1 MNFKEGDK
9 VSFSN
14 QTGEGIITSIVND
27 ELVTVDMGDG
37 FETPVLIKELIKILP
52 ENIKSFQ
59 GEIGKAA
66 PPRPS
71 PKGRESQRSKN
82 HYCPKRNESK
92 YRKKPG
98 KRSKKKQIIPEEIDL
113 HIEELIDDHT
123 GLTNAEIVTI
133 QLNHFRKCLD
143 EAILNNKRKI
153 IFIHGV
159 GKGTLKS
166 EMDMI
171 LKTYENITSY
181 DASYARY
188 GFGATEVII
197 K

>member
-1 MNFKEGDK
+1 MFMKFKQGDI

-14 QTGEGIITSIVND
+14 QAGEGIITGIVND
-27 ELVTVDMGDG
+27 KLVRVDMGDG
-37 FETPVLIKELIKILP
+37 FETPVLIKELIKISP

-59 GEIGKAA
+59 GELGKSF
-66 PPRPS
+66 PFPHKEESRDVQFGRPCV
-71 PKGRESQRSKN
+71 PV
-82 HYCPKRNESK
+82 
-92 YRKKPG
+92 
-98 KRSKKKQIIPEEIDL
+98 KKKKSLPEEFDL

-123 GLTNAEIVTI
+123 GMTNAEIVTI
-133 QLNHFRKCLD
+133 QLNYFRKCLD
-143 EAILNNKRKI
+143 EAIFTNKRKI

-166 EMDMI
+166 EMIKI
-171 LKTYENITSY
+171 LKTYENITFY

-197 K
+197 KF

>member
-1 MNFKEGDK
+1 MHNLCNLCIGDK

-14 QTGEGIITSIVND
+14 QTGEGIITNIVND

-37 FETPVLIKELIKILP
+37 FETPVLIKELIKISS
-52 ENIKSFQ
+52 ENIEGFEGQIKKDFPLAKSGTKRDKGQ
-59 GEIGKAA
+59 G
-66 PPRPS
+66 
-71 PKGRESQRSKN
+71 
-82 HYCPKRNESK
+82 
-92 YRKKPG
+92 RKKSG
-98 KRSKKKQIIPEEIDL
+98 GRRKKKRITPEEIDL

-123 GLTNAEIVTI
+123 GLSNAEIVTI
-133 QLNHFRKCLD
+133 QLNHFRKRLD

-171 LKTYENITSY
+171 LKTYENISFY
-181 DASYARY
+181 DASYSRY
-188 GFGATEVII
+188 GFGATEVVL

>member
-14 QTGEGIITSIVND
+14 QTGEGIITGIVND

-37 FETPVLIKELIKILP
+37 FETPVLIKYLIKISP

-59 GEIGKAA
+59 GEIGKIFPLIHKEKSKKEVANI
-66 PPRPS
+66 
-71 PKGRESQRSKN
+71 RS
-82 HYCPKRNESK
+82 
-92 YRKKPG
+92 G
-98 KRSKKKQIIPEEIDL
+98 KRTKKEKFLPEEFDL
-113 HIEELIDDHT
+113 HIEELIDDYT

-143 EAILNNKRKI
+143 EAILGNKRKI

-159 GKGTLKS
+159 GKGTLKN
-166 EMDMI
+166 EMDKI
-171 LKTYENITSY
+171 FKTYESITFY

-197 K
+197 Y

>member
-1 MNFKEGDK
+1 MNFKEGDN

-37 FETPVLIKELIKILP
+37 FETPVLIKELIKISS
-52 ENIKSFQ
+52 ENIEGFEGDI
-59 GEIGKAA
+59 GEIFPLTHKE
-66 PPRPS
+66 
-71 PKGRESQRSKN
+71 K
-82 HYCPKRNESK
+82 
-92 YRKKPG
+92 
-98 KRSKKKQIIPEEIDL
+98 SKKKAISIKSGRKTKKEKFLPEEIDL

-123 GLTNAEIVTI
+123 GLTNAEIVII

-166 EMDMI
+166 EMEII

-188 GFGATEVII
+188 GFGATEVLI
-197 K
+197 

>member
-1 MNFKEGDK
+1 MNFKIGDK

-14 QTGEGIITSIVND
+14 QTGEGIITGIVND

-37 FETPVLIKELIKILP
+37 FETPVLIKELIKISS
-52 ENIKSFQ
+52 ENIEGFEGQIKKDFPLAKS
-59 GEIGKAA
+59 ET
-66 PPRPS
+66 
-71 PKGRESQRSKN
+71 
-82 HYCPKRNESK
+82 KRDNGQD
-92 YRKKPG
+92 RKKSVG
-98 KRSKKKQIIPEEIDL
+98 RSKKKHITPEEIDL

-123 GLTNAEIVTI
+123 GMANAEIVTF
-133 QLNHFRKCLD
+133 QLNHFRKYLD
-143 EAILNNKRKI
+143 EAIHSNKKKI

-188 GFGATEVII
+188 GFGATEVLIE
-197 K
+197 

>member
-1 MNFKEGDK
+1 MNLKEGDK

-37 FETPVLIKELIKILP
+37 FETPVLIKELIKISS

-59 GEIGKAA
+59 GEIGKIF
-66 PPRPS
+66 PLPH
-71 PKGRESQRSKN
+71 KEKNKKEVVNIRS
-82 HYCPKRNESK
+82 
-92 YRKKPG
+92 G
-98 KRSKKKQIIPEEIDL
+98 KRTKKEKFLTEEFDL

-123 GLTNAEIVTI
+123 GLTNAEIVII
-133 QLNHFRKCLD
+133 QLNHFRKFLD
-143 EAILNNKRKI
+143 EAIHSNKKKI

-171 LKTYENITSY
+171 LKTYENITFY